1 MVRAGTRFSAMGS
14 RIEALRCSSQ
24 RSLLHATARRSPGR
38 VSEAHQQSRG
48 SSPRRSGS
56 ASARGCSGLMRSES
70 ISNGK
75 MSHPDISS
83 TATDSRRSPSVAAS
97 TRA

>member
-1 MVRAGTRFSAMGS
+1 MGS

-24 RSLLHATARRSPGR
+24 RSLLQAICAAKSGSS
-38 VSEAHQQSRG
+38 SEAHQHVRG

-56 ASARGCSGLMRSES
+56 ASASGCSGLMRSES

-83 TATDSRRSPSVAAS
+83 AATASRRSWSVAAS